1 MILTIIHRSLGYFL
15 VLSAYLLKSRK
26 YLNWAYTIII
36 AIMVSWL
43 LFKRCILW
51 DLQVRYE
58 KNFNIEKDCI
68 CTTYTKNHGDD
79 KRYLC
84 RCLINTLV
92 YLNLIV
98 IGYKLNRLQY
108 TLMFLMFYIL
118 INGYPNITDDNLSK
132 YKLRT

>member
-1 MILTIIHRSLGYFL
+1 MILNVIHNILAIVLASSFL
-15 VLSAYLLKSRK
+15 LNSKK
-26 YLNWAYTIII
+26 YLNWSYIFIISVMI
-36 AIMVSWL
+36 SWL
-43 LFKRCILW
+43 LFKRCLLW

-58 KNFNIEKDCI
+58 KNFDIEKDCT
-68 CTTYTKNHGDD
+68 CSRLTKNHGEG

-84 RCLINTLV
+84 RCLINTMV
-92 YLNLIV
+92 YVNLIIV
-98 IGYKLNRLQY
+98 GYKLNRLQY